1 MQKVEHEPGSRPD
14 HAMDFLHI
22 FPDTILLYTTYP
34 SVDRYIYIHICIV
47 ILCVYCFIYL
57 PIYSSIYLFAQSYAY
72 VFVDLFSLS
81 WYVIYIYRYT
91 HYSIDI
97 HIYIYIQIYTYVY
110 IYLYLNLYSNYI
122 GLNLF
127 KLICFSTY
135 LFYSS
140 G

>member
-34 SVDRYIYIHICIV
+34 SVDRYIYIYTHICIV
-47 ILCVYCFIYL
+47 ILCVSCFIYL

-81 WYVIYIYRYT
+81 WYVIYIYIY
-91 HYSIDI
+91 IDI
-97 HIYIYIQIYTYVY
+97 HTI
-110 IYLYLNLYSNYI
+110 L
-122 GLNLF
+122 
-127 KLICFSTY
+127 
-135 LFYSS
+135 
-140 G
+140 